1 MKPRFFTYVR
11 KSTDTEEKQVLSIES
26 QLEELRVFAAREK
39 LEIASEFVEARTAKI
54 PGRPIF
60 DQLIARIEEGE
71 ANGILAWHPDRLA
84 RNSVDGG
91 RIIYLIDTGRLQFL
105 KFPTFWFECTPQG
118 LFMLSIAFGQ
128 SKYFSDNLSEN
139 VRRGMR
145 QKLRRGEWPA
155 QAPLGYLNKKGTGK
169 IVVDPER
176 SRLVRKLFEE
186 FASGKYTVESIKR
199 ASWDWGLTARY
210 GKPLVT
216 SQIHST
222 LANSFYY
229 GLLKYF
235 GETFQGA
242 HEPLISKETF
252 DKAQAILRKNKVV
265 HIQRRHEYPFL
276 GLFSCATCGCAITA
290 ERQKGHV
297 YYRCTKKRGP
307 CSEPYVREEALS
319 SQIGDALLGVALPDD
334 TYEKMANEWAKEWG
348 ESRAQRADRKKVAA
362 DELAIVKSKLD
373 RLLDA
378 HLSGTVDTPEYLAK
392 KESLLNKKVGIE
404 QRMGKIEG
412 SALSALERTK
422 DFLESAHQAGPRAID
437 PDQNSKK
444 DFFETIGSNRILK
457 DRKISFS
464 HNMPWTILTRNRELS
479 EWCLDQESNLDLKLR
494 RLAFYPLNYRGEG
507 ASPYQK

>member
-1 MKPRFFTYVR
+1 MKPRYFTYVR

-39 LEIASEFVEARTAKI
+39 LEVVSEFVEARTAKI

-60 DQLIARIEEGE
+60 NDLISRIERGE
-71 ANGILAWHPDRLA
+71 ATGILAWHPDRLA

-91 RIIYLIDTGRLQFL
+91 RIIYLIDTSRLQSL

-118 LFMLSIAFGQ
+118 LFMLNIAFGQ

-145 QKLRRGEWPA
+145 QKLRKGEWPA

-169 IVVDPER
+169 IVIDPER
-176 SRLVRKLFEE
+176 SRLVQKLFEE

-199 ASWDWGLTARY
+199 ASWDWGLSARY

-216 SQIHST
+216 SQIHSM

-235 GETFQGA
+235 GETFEGS
-242 HEPLISKETF
+242 HEPLISKEIF
-252 DKAQAILRKNKVV
+252 DKAQTILRKNKVV

-276 GLFSCATCGCAITA
+276 GLFTCSSCGCAITA

-319 SQIGDALLGVALPDD
+319 TQISDALQGVALPDE
-334 TYEKMANEWAKEWG
+334 TYEKMVSQWAKEWG
-348 ESRAQRADRKKVAA
+348 ESRTQRADREKMAA
-362 DELAIVKSKLD
+362 DELAIIKSKLD

-378 HLSGTVDTPEYLAK
+378 HLSGSVDTSEYLAK
-392 KESLLNKKVGIE
+392 KETLLNQKLSIE
-404 QRMGKIEG
+404 QRLAQSDGP
-412 SALSALERTK
+412 ALSALELAK
-422 DFLESAHQAGPRAID
+422 DFLESAHQAGPRATD
-437 PDQNSKK
+437 ENLNAKK
-444 DFFETIGSNRILK
+444 EFFEKLGSNRVLK
-457 DRKISFS
+457 DRKIHFS
-464 HNMPWTILTRNRELS
+464 HHMPWEILTRNRDLS
-479 EWCLDQESNLDLKLR
+479 EWCWEPESNVCR
-494 RLAFYPLNYRGEG
+494 
-507 ASPYQK
+507 